1 MIDNMQNNFIK
12 NIETIPGCQYL
23 AWYQSIAHSTSGYFL
38 YTCPKNN
45 DLTFNNIE
53 FSTTISLRLFLNI
66 PIISKNQICS
76 CKLHPLIDQTGHHLV
91 TGCKEEGVR
100 QAHHKSTQKTLS
112 KLLTFTGFKNTIEE
126 TNCFTRLD
134 PNNKKRPDISI
145 HNPQTI
151 GYENDLLLDISFVSP
166 LIGIQNGN
174 MVNLSI
180 NKAKKDFRASNARY
194 HLKNTKYSELA
205 NDNNKKFLPFIIE
218 TSGTLHPSAEKL
230 IKDIAKVGAINTNIP
245 FNIIYNYMMKTI
257 SCTIQKSFAIRI
269 FSRIY
274 KMLIPNNIENLI
286 QLNINDNV
294 GINIEDTNPHFNT
307 SNL

>member
-1 MIDNMQNNFIK
+1 MRNQK
-12 NIETIPGCQYL
+12 
-23 AWYQSIAHSTSGYFL
+23 L
-38 YTCPKNN
+38 YW
-45 DLTFNNIE
+45 F
-53 FSTTISLRLFLNI
+53 FSKK
-66 PIISKNQICS
+66 PEV
-76 CKLHPLIDQTGHHLV
+76 D
-91 TGCKEEGVR
+91 
-100 QAHHKSTQKTLS
+100 
-112 KLLTFTGFKNTIEE
+112 FTG
-126 TNCFTRLD
+126 
-134 PNNKKRPDISI
+134 
-145 HNPQTI
+145 
-151 GYENDLLLDISFVSP
+151 V
-166 LIGIQNGN
+166 
-174 MVNLSI
+174 
-180 NKAKKDFRASNARY
+180 
-194 HLKNTKYSELA
+194 A
-205 NDNNKKFLPFIIE
+205 NDNNKNFLPFIIE